1 MKPWTTLLTAVALG
15 TAAVVLLTARSWRT
29 ALRILLDLLTAV
41 GLIRLSAAQ
50 TWTDLAAAAVVV
62 ALRQLV
68 STALLGSGHRTER
81 PGGAKVLFGTGHRV
95 DRPGGADGTSP
106 GGPG

>member
-1 MKPWTTLLTAVALG
+1 MRAWTTLLTAVALG
-15 TAAVVLLTARSWRT
+15 TAAVVLLTTRSWRT

-68 STALLGSGHRTER
+68 STALLGGHRMER
-81 PGGAKVLFGTGHRV
+81 PGGAEALFGTGHRV
-95 DRPGGADGTSP
+95 DRPGGVDGT
-106 GGPG
+106 GPGRSG